1 VVVGEVATGVDLLV
15 IGGGPGGY
23 SAALRA
29 AAAGRTVTLVERDRI
44 GGVCLN
50 VGCIPSKALIH
61 VADTAGLPDEAAAFG
76 VDLQASVDLN
86 RAQAWIG
93 DVVGRLTGGVEQLLR
108 DAGVTLATGTARFAT
123 ARRVAVTRGDDA
135 TFYEFNSVVLATGSR
150 PVGLPG
156 LPFDGERIIDST
168 GALALRHVPRR
179 LTVVGG
185 GYIGVELGG
194 AFAKLGAEV
203 TIIELAD
210 QLLPG
215 MPLGLARTLERAL
228 RARGVAIRLGTKVL
242 GRDGDNLLVE
252 GPSGE
257 ARLPI
262 GGREGKEAETTPP
275 AGDGWSEGGS
285 GNPSGAGSEGAGGR
299 PRGAGSEGAGGRLRG
314 AGSEGGSGGGHV
326 MGGLAARGSGEPVG
340 ILAPSE
346 TGEPPEGVVIVAV
359 GRKPNTDA
367 LGLSQ
372 AGVRVDADGRIVVG
386 ADRRAAK
393 DVYAIGDIT
402 PGPALA
408 HKATAEADVAVTAAG
423 GRPAAFDPA
432 TIPAV
437 VFSDPQVATVG
448 LTAEQAAE
456 AGADATTFR
465 FPLSASGRALA
476 IGRPD
481 GYVEIVAERG
491 GGPTGG
497 TVLGVHMVGAGV
509 AELAAEAALA
519 VEMGATAEDL
529 ALTIAPH
536 PTLSEALAEAA
547 MGALGRPLHVR
558 RRREP

>member
-1 VVVGEVATGVDLLV
+1 MVVGEVATGVDLLV

-29 AAAGRTVTLVERDRI
+29 AAAGRTVTLVERDRL

-61 VADTAGLPDEAAAFG
+61 VADTAALPDETGAIG
-76 VDLQASVDLN
+76 VDLQASVDLD

-123 ARRVAVTRGDDA
+123 ARRIAVTLGDDA
-135 TFYEFNSVVLATGSR
+135 NFYEFGSVILATGSR
-150 PVGLPG
+150 SVELPG
-156 LPFDGERIIDST
+156 LPFDGERILDST
-168 GALALRHVPRR
+168 AALALRHVPHR

-194 AFAKLGAEV
+194 AFAKLGADV
-203 TIIELAD
+203 TIVELAD

-228 RARGVAIRLGTKVL
+228 RARGVTIRLGTKVL
-242 GRDGDNLLVE
+242 DMDGEDLVIE

-262 GGREGKEAETTPP
+262 GAMAATGKEDGTTPKP
-275 AGDGWSEGGS
+275 
-285 GNPSGAGSEGAGGR
+285 GGR
-299 PRGAGSEGAGGRLRG
+299 PGSASGTTPGRRTGSASGDEREEAGG
-314 AGSEGGSGGGHV
+314 
-326 MGGLAARGSGEPVG
+326 
-340 ILAPSE
+340 
-346 TGEPPEGVVIVAV
+346 VVVVAV
-359 GRKPNTDA
+359 GRRPNTDS
-367 LGLSQ
+367 LGLSH
-372 AGVRVDADGRIVVG
+372 AGVSLHADGRVVV
-386 ADRRAAK
+386 APDRRAAK

-408 HKATAEADVAVTAAG
+408 HKATAEAEAAVTAAG
-423 GRPAAFDPA
+423 GRRAAFDPA

-456 AGADATTFR
+456 ARRFYLAPDQITTFR

-476 IGRPD
+476 LARPE

-491 GGPTGG
+491 GGPAGG

-547 MGALGRPLHVR
+547 MGVLGRPLHVR
-558 RRREP
+558 RRKESRE

>member
-1 VVVGEVATGVDLLV
+1 MVVGEVATGVDLLV

-29 AAAGRTVTLVERDRI
+29 AAAGRTVTLVERERI

-61 VADTAGLPDEAAAFG
+61 VADTAGLPHEAAAIG
-76 VDLQASVDLN
+76 VDLQASVDLE

-135 TFYEFNSVVLATGSR
+135 TFFEFGSAILATGSR
-150 PVGLPG
+150 PVDLPG
-156 LPFDGERIIDST
+156 LPLDGDQIIDST
-168 GALALRHVPRR
+168 GALALRRIPRR
-179 LTVVGG
+179 LTVIGG

-203 TIIELAD
+203 TIVELAD

-228 RARGVAIRLGTKVL
+228 RARGVTIRLGTKVL
-242 GRDGDNLLVE
+242 ERNGDELIIE

-262 GGREGKEAETTPP
+262 
-275 AGDGWSEGGS
+275 
-285 GNPSGAGSEGAGGR
+285 
-299 PRGAGSEGAGGRLRG
+299 
-314 AGSEGGSGGGHV
+314 SGGGDPGRGAAGRGAKPAHSGPDHGSASV
-326 MGGLAARGSGEPVG
+326 RNGGGGGGGAHGDANGGGAERG
-340 ILAPSE
+340 AD
-346 TGEPPEGVVIVAV
+346 GVVIVAV
-359 GRKPNTDA
+359 GRRPNTEA

-372 AGVRVDADGRIVVG
+372 AGVKTDSDGRILVA

-408 HKATAEADVAVTAAG
+408 HKATAEAEVAVTAAG

-432 TIPAV
+432 AIPAV
-437 VFSDPQVATVG
+437 VFSDPQIATVG
-448 LTAEQAAE
+448 LTAEQAAD
-456 AGADATTFR
+456 AGADAATFR

-476 IGRPD
+476 LGRPE
-481 GYVEIVAERG
+481 GYVEVVAERG
-491 GGPTGG
+491 GGATGG

-558 RRREP
+558 RRKEP

>member
-1 VVVGEVATGVDLLV
+1 MVVGEVATGVDLLV

-29 AAAGRTVTLVERDRI
+29 AAAGRTVTLVERDRL

-61 VADTAGLPDEAAAFG
+61 VADTAALPDETGAIG
-76 VDLQASVDLN
+76 VDLQASVDLD

-123 ARRVAVTRGDDA
+123 ARRIAVTLGDDA
-135 TFYEFNSVVLATGSR
+135 NFYEFGSVILATGSR
-150 PVGLPG
+150 SVELPG
-156 LPFDGERIIDST
+156 LPFDGERILDST
-168 GALALRHVPRR
+168 AALALRHVPHR

-194 AFAKLGAEV
+194 AFAKLGADV
-203 TIIELAD
+203 TIVELAD

-215 MPLGLARTLERAL
+215 MPLGLARTLERAF
-228 RARGVAIRLGTKVL
+228 RARGVTIRLGTKVL
-242 GRDGDNLLVE
+242 DIDGDDLVVE
-252 GPSGE
+252 GPSGD

-262 GGREGKEAETTPP
+262 GACD
-275 AGDGWSEGGS
+275 GD
-285 GNPSGAGSEGAGGR
+285 
-299 PRGAGSEGAGGRLRG
+299 RG
-314 AGSEGGSGGGHV
+314 
-326 MGGLAARGSGEPVG
+326 
-340 ILAPSE
+340 
-346 TGEPPEGVVIVAV
+346 GVVVVAV
-359 GRKPNTDA
+359 GRRPNTDS
-367 LGLSQ
+367 LGLTQ
-372 AGVRVDADGRIVVG
+372 AGVSLHADGRIVV
-386 ADRRAAK
+386 APDRRAAK

-408 HKATAEADVAVTAAG
+408 HKATAEAEVAVTAAG
-423 GRPAAFDPA
+423 GRRAAFDPA

-448 LTAEQAAE
+448 LTAEQARRSYLAPDE
-456 AGADATTFR
+456 ITSFR

-476 IGRPD
+476 LARPE
-481 GYVEIVAERG
+481 GYVEVVAERG
-491 GGPTGG
+491 GGPAGG

-519 VEMGATAEDL
+519 VEMGATTEDL

-558 RRREP
+558 RRKDIGT

>member
-1 VVVGEVATGVDLLV
+1 MVVGEVATGVDLLV

-29 AAAGRTVTLVERDRI
+29 AAAGRTVTLVERDRL

-61 VADTAGLPDEAAAFG
+61 VADTAALPAETAAIG
-76 VDLQASVDLN
+76 VDLQASVDLD

-108 DAGVTLATGTARFAT
+108 DAGVTLATGAARFAT
-123 ARRVAVTRGDDA
+123 ARRLAVTRGDDA
-135 TFYEFNSVVLATGSR
+135 TFYEFGSVILATGSR
-150 PVGLPG
+150 PVELPG

-168 GALALRHVPRR
+168 AALALRHVPRR

-194 AFAKLGAEV
+194 AFAKLGSEV
-203 TIIELAD
+203 TIVELAD

-228 RARGVAIRLGTKVL
+228 RARGLAIRPGTKVL
-242 GRDGDNLLVE
+242 EQDGDDLVVE

-257 ARLPI
+257 ARLPM
-262 GGREGKEAETTPP
+262 
-275 AGDGWSEGGS
+275 
-285 GNPSGAGSEGAGGR
+285 GAD
-299 PRGAGSEGAGGRLRG
+299 
-314 AGSEGGSGGGHV
+314 
-326 MGGLAARGSGEPVG
+326 
-340 ILAPSE
+340 
-346 TGEPPEGVVIVAV
+346 GVVVVAV
-359 GRKPNTDA
+359 GRRPNTDS
-367 LGLSQ
+367 LGLTQ
-372 AGVRVDADGRIVVG
+372 AGVSLRADSRIVVG
-386 ADRRAAK
+386 PDRRAAK

-408 HKATAEADVAVTAAG
+408 HKATAEAEVAVAAAG
-423 GRPAAFDPA
+423 GRRAAFDPA

-456 AGADATTFR
+456 AGAEAVTFR

-476 IGRPD
+476 LARPE
-481 GYVEIVAERG
+481 GYVEVVAERG

-558 RRREP
+558 RRKEARE

>member
-1 VVVGEVATGVDLLV
+1 MVVGEVATGVDLLV

-29 AAAGRTVTLVERDRI
+29 AAAGRTVTLVERDRL

-61 VADTAGLPDEAAAFG
+61 VADTAALPDETGLIG
-76 VDLQASVDLN
+76 VDLQASIDLA

-93 DVVGRLTGGVEQLLR
+93 DVVGRLTGGVEQLLH
-108 DAGVTLATGTARFAT
+108 DAGVTLTTGTARFAT
-123 ARRVAVTRGDDA
+123 ARRVAVTLGDDA
-135 TFYEFNSVVLATGSR
+135 NFYEFKSVVLATGSR
-150 PVGLPG
+150 TVELPG

-168 GALALRHVPRR
+168 AALALRRVPPH

-194 AFAKLGAEV
+194 AFAKLGAGV

-228 RARGVAIRLGTKVL
+228 RARGVTIHLGSKVL
-242 GRDGDNLLVE
+242 ERDGDQLVVE

-262 GGREGKEAETTPP
+262 GA
-275 AGDGWSEGGS
+275 D
-285 GNPSGAGSEGAGGR
+285 
-299 PRGAGSEGAGGRLRG
+299 
-314 AGSEGGSGGGHV
+314 
-326 MGGLAARGSGEPVG
+326 
-340 ILAPSE
+340 
-346 TGEPPEGVVIVAV
+346 GVVVVAV
-359 GRKPNTDA
+359 GRRPNTDS
-367 LGLSQ
+367 LGLAG
-372 AGVRVDADGRIVVG
+372 AGVRLDADGRIMV
-386 ADRRAAK
+386 APDRRAAA

-408 HKATAEADVAVTAAG
+408 HKATAEAEVAVTAAG
-423 GRPAAFDPA
+423 GRRAAFDPA

-448 LTAEQAAE
+448 LTVEQAGE
-456 AGADATTFR
+456 AGAETTSFR

-476 IGRPD
+476 LGRPD

-491 GGPTGG
+491 RGPAGG

-519 VEMGATAEDL
+519 IEMGATTEDL

-558 RRREP
+558 LRPGGQGVSP

>member
-1 VVVGEVATGVDLLV
+1 MVVGEVATGVDLLV

-29 AAAGRTVTLVERDRI
+29 VAAGRTVTLVERERL

-61 VADTAGLPDEAAAFG
+61 VADTAALPEESAAIG
-76 VDLQASVDLN
+76 VDLTASVDLD
-86 RAQAWIG
+86 RAQDWIG
-93 DVVGRLTGGVEQLLR
+93 DVVGRLTGGVEQLLS
-108 DAGVTLATGTARFAT
+108 DAGVTVTTGAARFAT

-135 TFYEFNSVVLATGSR
+135 AFYEFGSVVLATGSR
-150 PVGLPG
+150 PVELAAV
-156 LPFDGERIIDST
+156 PFDGQRVLDST
-168 GALALRHVPRR
+168 AALALRRVPDR

-194 AFAKLGAEV
+194 AFAKLGADV

-215 MPLGLARTLERAL
+215 MPLGLARVLERAL
-228 RARGVAIRLGTKVL
+228 RSRGVSIRLGTKVL
-242 GRDGDNLLVE
+242 GTDGDDLVVE
-252 GPSGE
+252 GPNGE
-257 ARLPI
+257 ARLTI
-262 GGREGKEAETTPP
+262 GT
-275 AGDGWSEGGS
+275 DDD
-285 GNPSGAGSEGAGGR
+285 
-299 PRGAGSEGAGGRLRG
+299 
-314 AGSEGGSGGGHV
+314 
-326 MGGLAARGSGEPVG
+326 
-340 ILAPSE
+340 
-346 TGEPPEGVVIVAV
+346 GVVVVAV
-359 GRKPNTDA
+359 GRTPNTDS
-367 LGLSQ
+367 LGLGQ
-372 AGVRVDADGRIVVG
+372 AGVVLDPTGRVVVG

-408 HKATAEADVAVTAAG
+408 HKATAEAEVAVTAAG
-423 GRPAAFDPA
+423 GRRAAFDPA

-437 VFSDPQVATVG
+437 VFADPQIATVG
-448 LTAEQAAE
+448 LTAEQAADD
-456 AGADATTFR
+456 GHDATSFR
-465 FPLSASGRALA
+465 FPLSASGRAQALA
-476 IGRPD
+476 RPE
-481 GYVEIVAERG
+481 GYVEVVVERG
-491 GGPTGG
+491 GPGGG

-558 RRREP
+558 RRKKESGP

>member
-1 VVVGEVATGVDLLV
+1 MVVGEVAVGVDLLV

-29 AAAGRTVTLVERDRI
+29 AASGRTVTLVERDRL

-61 VADTAGLPDEAAAFG
+61 VADTAALPEETGAIG
-76 VDLQASVDLN
+76 VDLQASVDLE
-86 RAQAWIG
+86 RAQSWIG

-123 ARRVAVTRGDDA
+123 ARRIAVTLGDDA
-135 TFYEFNSVVLATGSR
+135 TFYEFGSVILATGSR
-150 PVGLPG
+150 SVELPG
-156 LPFDGERIIDST
+156 LPFDGEQILDST
-168 GALALRHVPRR
+168 AALALRRVPRR

-194 AFAKLGAEV
+194 AFAKLGADV

-228 RARGVAIRLGTKVL
+228 RARGITIRLGTKVL
-242 GRDGDNLLVE
+242 EREGDDLVIE
-252 GPSGE
+252 GPSGV
-257 ARLPI
+257 ARLAI
-262 GGREGKEAETTPP
+262 GGD
-275 AGDGWSEGGS
+275 AGDD
-285 GNPSGAGSEGAGGR
+285 
-299 PRGAGSEGAGGRLRG
+299 
-314 AGSEGGSGGGHV
+314 
-326 MGGLAARGSGEPVG
+326 
-340 ILAPSE
+340 
-346 TGEPPEGVVIVAV
+346 GVVVVAI
-359 GRKPNTDA
+359 GRRPNTDS
-367 LGLSQ
+367 LGLNQ
-372 AGVRVDADGRIVVG
+372 AGVRLDGDGRIDVA

-393 DVYAIGDIT
+393 DIYAIGDIT

-423 GRPAAFDPA
+423 GRRAAFDPA
-432 TIPAV
+432 AIPAV
-437 VFSDPQVATVG
+437 VFSDPQIATVG

-456 AGADATTFR
+456 EGADATSFR

-476 IGRPD
+476 IGRPE
-481 GYVEIVAERG
+481 GYVEVVAERG
-491 GGPTGG
+491 GTGG
-497 TVLGVHMVGAGV
+497 GAVLGVHMVGAGV

-519 VEMGATAEDL
+519 IEMGATAEDL

-558 RRREP
+558 RRKDSRQ

>member
-1 VVVGEVATGVDLLV
+1 GEVAVGVDLLV

-29 AAAGRTVTLVERDRI
+29 AAAGRTVTLVERDRL

-61 VADTAGLPDEAAAFG
+61 VADTAALPAETSAIG
-76 VDLQASVDLN
+76 VDLQASVDLE
-86 RAQAWIG
+86 RAQSWIG

-108 DAGVTLATGTARFAT
+108 VAGVTVATGTARFAT
-123 ARRVAVTRGDDA
+123 ARRMAVTLGDDA
-135 TFYEFNSVVLATGSR
+135 TFYEFGSVILATGSR
-150 PVGLPG
+150 PVELPG
-156 LPFDGERIIDST
+156 LSFDGERILDST
-168 GALALRHVPRR
+168 AALALRTVPPR
-179 LTVVGG
+179 LTVIGG

-194 AFAKLGAEV
+194 AFAKLGADV

-228 RARGVAIRLGTKVL
+228 RARGITIRLGTKVL
-242 GRDGDNLLVE
+242 ERDSDDLIVE

-257 ARLPI
+257 ARSPI
-262 GGREGKEAETTPP
+262 G
-275 AGDGWSEGGS
+275 
-285 GNPSGAGSEGAGGR
+285 
-299 PRGAGSEGAGGRLRG
+299 
-314 AGSEGGSGGGHV
+314 
-326 MGGLAARGSGEPVG
+326 
-340 ILAPSE
+340 
-346 TGEPPEGVVIVAV
+346 VVVVAV
-359 GRKPNTDA
+359 GRRSNTDA

-372 AGVRVDADGRIVVG
+372 AGIALDSDGRIRV
-386 ADRRAAK
+386 APDRRAAK

-423 GRPAAFDPA
+423 GRRAAFDPA

-437 VFSDPQVATVG
+437 VFSDPQIATVG

-456 AGADATTFR
+456 DGADATTFR

-476 IGRPD
+476 LGRPE
-481 GYVEIVAERG
+481 GFVEIVAERG
-491 GGPTGG
+491 GPGG
-497 TVLGVHMVGAGV
+497 GSVLGVHMVGAGV

-519 VEMGATAEDL
+519 IEMGATAEDL

-558 RRREP
+558 RRKESRQ

>member
-29 AAAGRTVTLVERDRI
+29 AAAGRTVTLVERDHV

-61 VADTAGLPDEAAAFG
+61 VADTAGLPAEAAAIG
-76 VDLQASVDLN
+76 VDLQATVDLD
-86 RAQAWIG
+86 RAQTWIG
-93 DVVGRLTGGVEQLLR
+93 DVVGRLTGGVEQLLG
-108 DAGVTLATGTARFAT
+108 DAGVTVTTGTARFAT

-135 TFYEFNSVVLATGSR
+135 AFYEFGSVVLATGSR
-150 PVGLPG
+150 PVELAG
-156 LPFDGERIIDST
+156 LPFDGRRVLDST
-168 GALALRHVPRR
+168 AALALRRVPRR

-203 TIIELAD
+203 TIVELAD

-215 MPLGLARTLERAL
+215 MPTGLARVLERAL
-228 RARGVAIRLGTKVL
+228 RGREVTVRLGTKVL
-242 GRDGDNLLVE
+242 GIDGDDLVIE
-252 GPSGE
+252 GPAGE
-257 ARLPI
+257 ARLPM
-262 GGREGKEAETTPP
+262 GANGRERT
-275 AGDGWSEGGS
+275 AGRDG
-285 GNPSGAGSEGAGGR
+285 GADD
-299 PRGAGSEGAGGRLRG
+299 
-314 AGSEGGSGGGHV
+314 
-326 MGGLAARGSGEPVG
+326 
-340 ILAPSE
+340 
-346 TGEPPEGVVIVAV
+346 GVVVVAA
-359 GRKPNTDA
+359 GRRPNTDS
-367 LGLSQ
+367 LGL
-372 AGVRVDADGRIVVG
+372 AGAGIPLDAHGRVVVA
-386 ADRRAAK
+386 ADRRAAP
-393 DVYAIGDIT
+393 DVFAIGDIP

-408 HKATAEADVAVTAAG
+408 HKATAEAEVAIAAAG
-423 GRPAAFDPA
+423 GRRAAFDPA
-432 TIPAV
+432 AIPAV

-448 LTAEQAAE
+448 LTAEQATE
-456 AGADATTFR
+456 IGADTTSFR

-476 IGRPD
+476 LARPE
-481 GYVEIVAERG
+481 GYVEIVAERSDHSAAG
-491 GGPTGG
+491 GG

-519 VEMGATAEDL
+519 LEMGATVEDV

-558 RRREP
+558 RRSASGTAEAG

>member
-1 VVVGEVATGVDLLV
+1 MVVGEVATGVDLLV

-29 AAAGRTVTLVERDRI
+29 AAAGRTVTLVEQNRL

-61 VADTAGLPDEAAAFG
+61 VADTAALPDETAAIG
-76 VDLQASVDLN
+76 VDLQASVDLG

-93 DVVGRLTGGVEQLLR
+93 DIVGRLTGGVEQLLR

-123 ARRVAVTRGDDA
+123 ARRVAVTLGDDA
-135 TFYEFNSVVLATGSR
+135 NFYEFKSVVLATGSR
-150 PVGLPG
+150 PVALPG
-156 LPFDGERIIDST
+156 VPFDGERIIDST
-168 GALALRHVPRR
+168 AALALRRVPRR

-203 TIIELAD
+203 TIVELAD

-228 RARGVAIRLGTKVL
+228 RARGVTIRLGTKVL
-242 GRDGDNLLVE
+242 ERDGEDLIVE

-257 ARLPI
+257 ARHPI
-262 GGREGKEAETTPP
+262 GASPRASARPVALGAPIGPEAPP
-275 AGDGWSEGGS
+275 VARRPGSDGGEEAGDG
-285 GNPSGAGSEGAGGR
+285 
-299 PRGAGSEGAGGRLRG
+299 
-314 AGSEGGSGGGHV
+314 
-326 MGGLAARGSGEPVG
+326 
-340 ILAPSE
+340 
-346 TGEPPEGVVIVAV
+346 VVVVAV
-359 GRKPNTDA
+359 GRRPNTDS

-372 AGVRVDADGRIVVG
+372 AGVRLDPHGRIMVA
-386 ADRRAAK
+386 ADRRAAA
-393 DVYAIGDIT
+393 DVFAIGDIT

-408 HKATAEADVAVTAAG
+408 HKATAEAEVAVAAAG
-423 GRPAAFDPA
+423 GRRAAFDPA

-448 LTAEQAAE
+448 LTVEQAGDAGAE
-456 AGADATTFR
+456 ATSFR

-476 IGRPD
+476 LGRPE

-491 GGPTGG
+491 GGPAGG
-497 TVLGVHMVGAGV
+497 AVLGVHMVGAGV

-558 RRREP
+558 RRNREIQKQPP

>member
-1 VVVGEVATGVDLLV
+1 MVVGEVATGVDLLV

-61 VADTAGLPDEAAAFG
+61 VAETAGLPEEAAAIG
-76 VDLQASVDLN
+76 VDLQASVDLV
-86 RAQAWIG
+86 RAQNWIG
-93 DVVGRLTGGVEQLLR
+93 DVVGRLTGGIEQLLR
-108 DAGVTLATGTARFAT
+108 DAGINLATGTARFAT
-123 ARRVAVTRGDDA
+123 ARRVAVTKGDDA
-135 TFYEFNSVVLATGSR
+135 AFYEFNSVVLATGSR
-150 PVGLPG
+150 PAELPG
-156 LPFDGERIIDST
+156 LPFDGRQIIDST
-168 GALALRHVPRR
+168 AALALRRVPRR

-203 TIIELAD
+203 TIVEVAD

-215 MPLGLARTLERAL
+215 MPAGLARTVERAL
-228 RARGVAIRLGTKVL
+228 RARGVAVRLGTKVL
-242 GRDGDNLLVE
+242 ERAGDDLVVE

-257 ARLPI
+257 ARLAI
-262 GGREGKEAETTPP
+262 GP
-275 AGDGWSEGGS
+275 GDGD
-285 GNPSGAGSEGAGGR
+285 GA
-299 PRGAGSEGAGGRLRG
+299 
-314 AGSEGGSGGGHV
+314 
-326 MGGLAARGSGEPVG
+326 
-340 ILAPSE
+340 
-346 TGEPPEGVVIVAV
+346 VIVAV
-359 GRKPNTDA
+359 GRRPNTDS
-367 LGLSQ
+367 LGLAQ
-372 AGVRVDADGRIVVG
+372 AAVRLDGDGRVAV
-386 ADRRAAK
+386 APDRRAAR
-393 DVYAIGDIT
+393 DVFALGDIT

-408 HKATAEADVAVTAAG
+408 HKATAEAEVAVAAAS
-423 GRPAAFDPA
+423 GRRAAFDPA
-432 TIPAV
+432 VIPAV

-448 LTAEQAAE
+448 LSVEQASDR
-456 AGADATTFR
+456 GADAITFR
-465 FPLSASGRALA
+465 FPLSASGRAVA
-476 IGRPD
+476 SGRPD

-491 GGPTGG
+491 GGPAGG

-547 MGALGRPLHVR
+547 MGIIGRPLHVR
-558 RRREP
+558 RRKESGP

>member
-1 VVVGEVATGVDLLV
+1 MVVGEVATGVDLLV

-61 VADTAGLPDEAAAFG
+61 VADTVALPDEAAAIG
-76 VDLQASVDLN
+76 VDLQASVDLD
-86 RAQAWIG
+86 RAQTWIG

-123 ARRVAVTRGDDA
+123 ARRVAVTLGDDA
-135 TFYEFNSVVLATGSR
+135 SFYEFGSVVLATGSR
-150 PVGLPG
+150 PVELSG
-156 LPFDGERIIDST
+156 LPFDGRRVIDST
-168 GALALRHVPRR
+168 AALALRRVPRR

-194 AFAKLGAEV
+194 AFAKLGADV
-203 TIIELAD
+203 TIVELAD

-228 RARGVAIRLGTKVL
+228 RARGITVRLGTKVL
-242 GRDGDNLLVE
+242 ERDGDELVVE

-262 GGREGKEAETTPP
+262 SARPGQP
-275 AGDGWSEGGS
+275 ASAQPVAPGAHIGPQAQPVAAGPESDSGAADGDG
-285 GNPSGAGSEGAGGR
+285 
-299 PRGAGSEGAGGRLRG
+299 
-314 AGSEGGSGGGHV
+314 
-326 MGGLAARGSGEPVG
+326 
-340 ILAPSE
+340 
-346 TGEPPEGVVIVAV
+346 VVVVAV
-359 GRKPNTDA
+359 GRRPNTDS

-372 AGVRVDADGRIVVG
+372 AGVGLDPDGRVVVKP
-386 ADRRAAK
+386 DRRAAK

-408 HKATAEADVAVTAAG
+408 HKATAEAEVAVSAAG
-423 GRPAAFDPA
+423 GRRAAFDPA

-448 LTAEQAAE
+448 LTAEQAVD
-456 AGADATTFR
+456 AGADVTGFR

-476 IGRPD
+476 IGRPE
-481 GYVEIVAERG
+481 GYVEVVAERG
-491 GGPTGG
+491 GPAGG

-558 RRREP
+558 RRSGGQRGSA

>member
-23 SAALRA
+23 AAALRA

-61 VADTAGLPDEAAAFG
+61 VADTAALPAESAAIG
-76 VDLQASVDLN
+76 VDLEASVDLD
-86 RAQAWIG
+86 RAQNWIG

-123 ARRVAVTRGDDA
+123 TRRVAVTRGDDGA
-135 TFYEFNSVVLATGSR
+135 FYEFGSLVLATGSR
-150 PVGLPG
+150 PVELST
-156 LPFDGERIIDST
+156 LPFDGRRVLDST
-168 GALALRHVPRR
+168 AALALRRVPGR

-194 AFAKLGAEV
+194 AFAKLGADV
-203 TIIELAD
+203 TIVEMAD

-215 MPLGLARTLERAL
+215 MPVGLARTLERAL
-228 RARGVAIRLGTKVL
+228 RGRGVTIRLGTKVL
-242 GRDGDNLLVE
+242 GRDGDDLVVE
-252 GPSGE
+252 GPAGE

-262 GGREGKEAETTPP
+262 G
-275 AGDGWSEGGS
+275 
-285 GNPSGAGSEGAGGR
+285 AGGE
-299 PRGAGSEGAGGRLRG
+299 RGEAGGW
-314 AGSEGGSGGGHV
+314 ASGGDAGK
-326 MGGLAARGSGEPVG
+326 RG
-340 ILAPSE
+340 E
-346 TGEPPEGVVIVAV
+346 TGGRGPGDAVGWNEDGVVVVAV
-359 GRKPNTDA
+359 GRRPNTDS
-367 LGLSQ
+367 LGLAA
-372 AGVRVDADGRIVVG
+372 AGVPLDADGRVVVG
-386 ADRRAAK
+386 PDRRAAP
-393 DVYAIGDIT
+393 DVFAIGDIT

-408 HKATAEADVAVTAAG
+408 HKATAEAEVAVAAAG
-423 GRPAAFDPA
+423 GRRAAFDPA

-448 LTAEQAAE
+448 VTAEQARE
-456 AGADATTFR
+456 AGADPAGFR

-476 IGRPD
+476 LARPE
-481 GYVEIVAERG
+481 GYVEIVADRAD
-491 GGPTGG
+491 G

-519 VEMGATAEDL
+519 VEMAATVADV

-558 RRREP
+558 RRKETGA